1 MTVQVRYQMVLPQ
14 WLKEAAQREAE
25 KKGISLAEYIKDLIK
40 HDVERHSRPTSP
52 S

>member
-1 MTVQVRYQMVLPQ
+1 MATQVRYEMVLPK

-40 HDVERHSRPTSP
+40 RDVEQSRPTSP
-52 S
+52 P